1 MLGWLLLLILV
12 DFTAASREC
21 IGACV
26 LAFWFE
32 FVIKETDCILGMRPG
47 RTWIGHPAHSV
58 HHDTFCEEIGQS
70 DRVIGNTVLALVGFY
85 LGRSSNPRHTFNPW
99 CLGIELNRGTVLFFY
114 STT

>member
-12 DFTAASREC
+12 DFTAASRER

-47 RTWIGHPAHSV
+47 RTWIGK
-58 HHDTFCEEIGQS
+58 S
-70 DRVIGNTVLALVGFY
+70 DRVVGNTVLALVGFY

-99 CLGIELNRGTVLFFY
+99 CLGIESNRGTVLFFY